1 MSAGGYIGIR
11 TLEAVSVSRP
21 IWSNL
26 EETKNMNNNEN
37 TQQPMQHT
45 QGNGYLPAQQM
56 YAEQVVQTQ
65 GFEQP
70 MSHQTQQS
78 QWHER
83 IVAQKPE
90 NKFKPNMTDL
100 IFALISFV
108 LGYIFVR
115 WVFFSW
121 QGWGVTAFT
130 TAYLLTV
137 TAYLIRK
144 GAFVKSGAAIFW
156 LAVTWLIGASYSLWL
171 NQGFGAVRSLFLFS
185 CAVYYVVVASG
196 NTLMGRT
203 SNFLL
208 IDGINATIIIP
219 FRNFINQYVSF
230 SALSKGE
237 KRVKILPTLLGIIV
251 AVILASIIIP
261 LLETADAGGFGMVLG
276 FLRPEFGSDFFDML
290 MYAFFAI
297 PVAAYLY
304 GLISGAVHKKG
315 TDIIKR
321 ESVEKIVV
329 AMRILQSTTINIVL
343 GAICVLYLVF
353 IFSQLPYFFS
363 AFTGV
368 RPEGWLNY
376 AQFARQG
383 FFELVTIA
391 GINLAILTISN
402 LFSKKHRM
410 DSRLLKIFNIA
421 LALITL
427 VLIATAF
434 SKMALY
440 IGVYGLTMR
449 RLLPCV
455 FMVFMAIVFVALIA
469 LQKWDFSI
477 VRMALVVGAIMIA
490 GLSLSNPDA
499 MVVRYNANR
508 YLAGT
513 LSEFDLEILRRA
525 GFAGVLPAI
534 EVYENTDD
542 ERLKWNLQWFLA
554 VHNTTRVGDR
564 AHRVSFEAQRAV
576 NAVNERGFLP
586 PAPMPTPVS
595 NTSG

>member
-1 MSAGGYIGIR
+1 
-11 TLEAVSVSRP
+11 
-21 IWSNL
+21 
-26 EETKNMNNNEN
+26 MNNIEN
-37 TQQPMQHT
+37 PQQVVS
-45 QGNGYLPAQQM
+45 QGADC
-56 YAEQVVQTQ
+56 EQVVSLQ
-65 GFEQP
+65 
-70 MSHQTQQS
+70 MQQS
-78 QWHER
+78 QWDRHIR
-83 IVAQKPE
+83 AQKQE
-90 NKFKPNMTDL
+90 NKFKPNLTDL
-100 IFALISFV
+100 VFALISFI
-108 LGYIFVR
+108 LGYIFSR
-115 WVFFSW
+115 WVLFSW

-130 TAYLLTV
+130 TAYLMIT
-137 TAYLIRK
+137 TIYLVRK
-144 GAFVKSGAAIFW
+144 GAFIKSGAAIFW
-156 LAVTWLIGASYSLWL
+156 FLVTWLIGASYSLWV

-185 CAVYYVVVASG
+185 SAVYYIIVASG
-196 NTLMGRT
+196 NTILGHT

-208 IDGINATIIIP
+208 IDGLNATIIIP

-230 SALSKGE
+230 SALAKGE
-237 KRVKILPTLLGIIV
+237 KRIKILPALLGIAV
-251 AVILASIIIP
+251 AVILAAIIIP
-261 LLETADAGGFGMVLG
+261 LLQTADAGGFGMVLG
-276 FLRPEFGSDFFDML
+276 FLRPNLGPDFFEIL
-290 MYAFFAI
+290 MYAFFSI

-304 GLISGAVHKKG
+304 GLISGAAHKKG

-321 ESVEKIVV
+321 ESVEKSVK
-329 AMRILQSTTINIVL
+329 AMRVLQSTTINIVL
-343 GAICVLYLVF
+343 GAICILYLVF

-477 VRMALVVGAIMIA
+477 VRMSLIVGAIMLA

-499 MVVRYNANR
+499 IVVRYNANR

-513 LSEFDLEILRRA
+513 LSEFDSEIAWRA
-525 GFAGVLPAI
+525 GFAGVIPAI
-534 EVYENTDD
+534 EVYENTNN
-542 ERLKWNLQWFLA
+542 ERLKWELRWFLSA
-554 VHNTTRVGDR
+554 HNTIRGGNRV
-564 AHRVSFEAQRAV
+564 HLISFEAQRAI
-576 NAVNERGFLP
+576 NAVNERRFLP
-586 PAPMPTPVS
+586 PSPTPPPAESS
-595 NTSG
+595 NTRG